1 MTSIRIDQN
10 LTSELLAKAKRKGAT
25 AADAVAVEGDAASVQ
40 VRLSVVDKLS
50 KAQEKRLGLRVYL
63 GQRSAGAS
71 TSDLSPA
78 SLDELVETTCALA
91 QAVVEDPSAGLPD
104 PAALAKERPDLDLYD
119 SQTVPMDRMIELAT
133 RAEKAALAVDSRLTN
148 SEGADFSAFGG
159 RTVFANSH
167 GFYGEYQSS
176 SFSCAVAP
184 IAVQDGLMQRDYWYA
199 VGRKLNRLDSPE
211 AVGQEAG
218 RRTVRR
224 LGARKIATCRVPVVF
239 EPEIAGSFLGNLCS
253 AVNGYAIY
261 KGASYLVGRLG
272 ERIAPDLVTVYDD
285 GRMPG
290 GLGSKPFDGEGL
302 PTRKNV
308 VVERGILRSYLLDTY
323 AARKLGLA
331 STGSASR
338 SVGEASSVGATNF
351 YLTPGT
357 ATPDEIIC
365 SVKRGLYVTE
375 LIGFGINMVT
385 GDYSRGAVGFWIENG
400 ELAYPVEEITIAGNL
415 KDMWM
420 GVEAIGN
427 DLVFSGRIVSPTV
440 KIAAMTVAGE

>member
-1 MTSIRIDQN
+1 MRIDQN
-10 LTSELLAKAKRKGAT
+10 LMAELLARAKRKGAT
-25 AADAVAVEGDAASVQ
+25 GADIMAVEGGSASVQ
-40 VRLSVVDKLS
+40 VRLSAVDKLS
-50 KAQEKRLGLRVYL
+50 KAQEKRLGLRVYF

-91 QAVVEDPSAGLPD
+91 QAVVEDPYAGLPD
-104 PAALAKERPDLDLYD
+104 PAALAKEWPDLDLYD
-119 SQTVPMDRMIELAT
+119 SQTVSMDWMIELAT
-133 RAEKAALAVDSRLTN
+133 RAETAALSVDSRLTN

-159 RTVFANSH
+159 RTLFANSH

-184 IAVQDGLMQRDYWYA
+184 IAVQNGLMQRDYWYA
-199 VGRKLNRLDSPE
+199 V
-211 AVGQEAG
+211 
-218 RRTVRR
+218 
-224 LGARKIATCRVPVVF
+224 
-239 EPEIAGSFLGNLCS
+239 
-253 AVNGYAIY
+253 
-261 KGASYLVGRLG
+261 
-272 ERIAPDLVTVYDD
+272 

-308 VVERGILRSYLLDTY
+308 VVEQGILKSYLLDTY

-331 STGSASR
+331 TTGNASR

-351 YLTPGT
+351 YLAPGT
-357 ATPDEIIC
+357 ATPDEIIR
-365 SVKRGLYVTE
+365 SVQRGLYVTE

-420 GVEAIGN
+420 GVQAIGN
-427 DLVFSGRIVSPTV
+427 DLVFRGRIASPTV
-440 KIAAMTVAGE
+440 KIAEMTVAGA